1 MFGVSGSEAEDIH
14 EKQSRR
20 KQGFGAFL
28 RQMKEDRSV
37 EDRLRLLPWNKGDLP
52 EPLSFADDLIRES
65 FRSGISSTVSTTSK
79 QKGLLQAMG
88 WAWLVVHKKT
98 ESDAWRFDKES
109 RDKGG
114 DWVPYLSALYDAG
127 MSILNTDDGSEQEY
141 RAAMIALASAC
152 GVSIE

>member
-1 MFGVSGSEAEDIH
+1 
-14 EKQSRR
+14 
-20 KQGFGAFL
+20 
-28 RQMKEDRSV
+28 
-37 EDRLRLLPWNKGDLP
+37 
-52 EPLSFADDLIRES
+52 
-65 FRSGISSTVSTTSK
+65 
-79 QKGLLQAMG
+79 MG

-141 RAAMIALASAC
+141 RAAT
-152 GVSIE
+152 VSYTHLTLPTK